1 MHDKEDISQDNQSA
15 NEKQN
20 LTKQSRFSRNTK
32 GLIRKEIKP
41 QIFKNVNKLDM
52 NSNKKMAANRD
63 GLSQEV
69 TGYGNSDKEM
79 ALSFL
84 SNKDPQKYA

>member
-1 MHDKEDISQDNQSA
+1 
-15 NEKQN
+15 
-20 LTKQSRFSRNTK
+20 
-32 GLIRKEIKP
+32 
-41 QIFKNVNKLDM
+41 M